1 MPSLPS
7 FRLFVPSAR
16 WRVDGA
22 RSRSVAAVAPLL
34 LGLVLVGVVA
44 GLLSVFFGD
53 VSASRP
59 AFIVALPL
67 LIAMGFAFVVSPKS
81 LVIAVIVLRGGMDP
95 VFQNLGW
102 GAAGGVGGM
111 VNLAVIGL
119 AFVLV
124 LREPARVPRAAW
136 WAWGPFLVMQFVG
149 LVYSPDFYPSLR
161 LVLAQVSTFAMFL
174 LAFHLVD
181 DFKSLD
187 KALRL
192 VVASSLPV
200 VMLTIIAIARGATA
214 SSVEGIE
221 TVSGRYA
228 GPFPHPN
235 ILAFY
240 LVLIIGVV
248 LYLWKRSRSTS
259 GWGTKLGCAAYLLL
273 LLALLYATKTRSA
286 WLSAALL
293 FFLYGIFFERRFL
306 LYLVAAAALAMLIP
320 EFRDRVLDLGQ
331 GNDVVQYARLNSFA
345 WRKLIWTSGL
355 SWMSPSHYLAGYGYN
370 GFFIHS
376 LTFFPMAGGRS
387 SGAHSVPVQLF
398 FDLGIVGLASFL
410 WLFWASFKLMQP
422 AYRLDS
428 LLGILF
434 GGVLVSYLLV
444 SSSDNMLGYLVFNW
458 YFWLTVGVVCAVA
471 PTSRPP
477 NAERT
482 GAHMVQRVHRAMTH
496 VER

>member
-1 MPSLPS
+1 MPNVRFSKPI
-7 FRLFVPSAR
+7 VPPAR
-16 WRVDGA
+16 WRIVGA
-22 RSRSVAAVAPLL
+22 RSRSLAAAMPMV

-44 GLLSVFFGD
+44 GYLSVLLGD

-67 LIAMGFAFVVSPKS
+67 LIAMGFTFVVSPKS
-81 LVIAVIVLRGGMDP
+81 LVVAVIVLRGGTDP
-95 VFQNLGW
+95 VFQNLGV
-102 GAAGGVGGM
+102 GAVGGVGGM

-124 LREPARVPRAAW
+124 LRDPTRVPRAAW
-136 WAWGPFLVMQFVG
+136 YAWLPFLVMQFIG
-149 LVYSPDFYPSLR
+149 LTYSPDMYPSLR
-161 LVLAQVSTFAMFL
+161 LVLAQVSTFAMFV

-200 VMLTIIAIARGATA
+200 VVLTIIAIVRGATA

-221 TVSGRYA
+221 SVSGRYA

-240 LVLIIGVV
+240 LVLIIGIV
-248 LYLWKRSRSTS
+248 LYLWKCRRSTS
-259 GWGTKLGCAAYLLL
+259 GWVTKLGCAVYLLL

-293 FFLYGIFFERRFL
+293 FFLYGLLFERRFL
-306 LYLVAAAALAMLIP
+306 IYLVAAPALAMLIP
-320 EFRDRVLDLGQ
+320 EFRDRVLDLAQ
-331 GNDVVQYARLNSFA
+331 GNDAVQYARLNSFA

-355 SWMSPSHYLAGYGYN
+355 SWMSPAHYLTGYGYN

-376 LTFFPMAGGRS
+376 QTFFSMAGGRN

-398 FDLGIVGLASFL
+398 FDLGVVGLASFL

-434 GGVLVSYLLV
+434 GGVLGSYLLV

-458 YFWLTVGVVCAVA
+458 YFWFTVGAVCALA
-471 PTSRPP
+471 PTSLQPTAQR
-477 NAERT
+477 A
-482 GAHMVQRVHRAMTH
+482 GVHMAATRS
-496 VER
+496 